1 MQNRL
6 FTFMDEK
13 DYQKK
18 MIQSFLASRNYRH
31 QYSNDGDEENN
42 TLLLNRANDGIQKII
57 EDSKK
62 KQTKSIKYGLH
73 FIGDNKGLKSSR
85 KQTMTVKSRT
95 PKCSH
100 KSINKYLTIDI
111 RNESKVHKNELNR
124 SITPKY

>member
-18 MIQSFLASRNYRH
+18 MIQSFLASRNNRH
-31 QYSNDGDEENN
+31 QYLNDEEEENN
-42 TLLLNRANDGIQKII
+42 ALLLNRANDGIQRII

-62 KQTKSIKYGLH
+62 KQTKPIKNTLY
-73 FIGDNKGLKSSR
+73 IVGDSKGLKSSR
-85 KQTMTVKSRT
+85 KQSIIPKSRT

-100 KSINKYLTIDI
+100 KSINNYLTIDV
-111 RNESKVHKNELNR
+111 RNEPKTHRHEFNR